1 MAVPDGASRFSLWC
15 SSMIST
21 PSMSGA
27 AIRLRWSN
35 STAPMAK
42 LGTTTRLAPVPL
54 PEKVASMAAM
64 SLSDSPLVP
73 MTAWMPWRA

>member
-1 MAVPDGASRFSLWC
+1 MAVPDGASRFALWC

-21 PSMSGA
+21 PSMCGA
-27 AIRLRWSN
+27 AIRLRWSS

-42 LGTTTRLAPVPL
+42 FGTTTRLAPVPL
-54 PEKVASMAAM
+54 PEKSAPMAAT

-73 MTAWMPWRA
+73 MTAWMPWCA